1 MLPDGLQNLTFGSN
15 FNQTLANVKWP
26 SNLQSLVVH
35 EVFCQQLD
43 VSLPSSLQSL
53 DCMGLK
59 ASFTWNRWHL
69 LAADPSCVTG
79 WIFKTS
85 KMAIWFHFETDDK
98 SLHLDD
104 HNTRCPWGEQEMTR
118 LTCLKLKEGPMLHLK
133 SWAKDHGKRWGTLGT
148 VLWCLV
154 ALWNSSGTCFLTA
167 AIGRGCSWH

>member
-104 HNTRCPWGEQEMTR
+104 HNTVITPGALEVKKKWHTWPVWNWR
-118 LTCLKLKEGPMLHLK
+118 KGPCYTSSLEPRTMG
-133 SWAKDHGKRWGTLGT
+133 KDEAPLAQFYDAWSRYGTHQARAFWQL
-148 VLWCLV
+148 L
-154 ALWNSSGTCFLTA
+154 
-167 AIGRGCSWH
+167 

>member
-35 EVFCQQLD
+35 EVSCQQLD

-53 DCMGLK
+53 DCMGVK

-85 KMAIWFHFETDDK
+85 KMAIWFHYLKRTTSRFIWMT
-98 SLHLDD
+98 
-104 HNTRCPWGEQEMTR
+104 TRCPWGEQEMTH
-118 LTCLKLKEGPMLHLK
+118 LTCLKLKEGPILHPSLEPRTMG
-133 SWAKDHGKRWGTLGT
+133 KDEAPLAQFYDAWSRYGTNQARAFWQL
-148 VLWCLV
+148 L
-154 ALWNSSGTCFLTA
+154 
-167 AIGRGCSWH
+167 